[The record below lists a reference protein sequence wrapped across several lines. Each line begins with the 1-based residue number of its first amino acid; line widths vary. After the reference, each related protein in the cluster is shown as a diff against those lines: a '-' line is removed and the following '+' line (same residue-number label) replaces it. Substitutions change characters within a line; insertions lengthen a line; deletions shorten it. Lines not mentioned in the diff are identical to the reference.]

1 LQDGRIEIF
10 RIGWRLH
17 MLHKISDFCDKID
30 SIKKMSDML
39 REMKYGINKAPNEA
53 IDNMIAAIQYD
64 CLMVSKDKSEYIKK
78 EDNA

>member
-1 LQDGRIEIF
+1 
-10 RIGWRLH
+10 

-39 REMKYGINKAPNEA
+39 REMKYGIDKSPNEA
-53 IDNMIAAIQYD
+53 IDNMIASIQHD

>member
-1 LQDGRIEIF
+1 
-10 RIGWRLH
+10 

-39 REMKYGINKAPNEA
+39 REMKYGIDKAPTEA
-53 IDNMIAAIQYD
+53 IDNMIAAIQHD

>member
-1 LQDGRIEIF
+1 
-10 RIGWRLH
+10 

-39 REMKYGINKAPNEA
+39 REMKYGINKSTTAE

-64 CLMVSKDKSEYIKK
+64 CLMISKDKSKYTKK